1 MSADNGV
8 YVLSTIRNRKQDGI
22 AWVACEPH
30 KVYRVAE
37 AGAIDNFGWH
47 ELNQPYNLGAYMQSI
62 WGQSEVYDNKDD
74 ALLVAHKIEES
85 LDICEYGVSVIDT
98 DYVFYGDM

>member
-8 YVLSTIRNRKQDGI
+8 YILSTIRNRKQDGI
-22 AWVACEPH
+22 AWVRCEPY

-37 AGAIDNFGWH
+37 AGAIDNWDWYK
-47 ELNQPYNLGAYMQSI
+47 ENQPYNLGAYMKDI
-62 WGQSEVYDNKDD
+62 WGQSEVYNNKED
-74 ALLVAHKIEES
+74 ALLAAHKIEES
-85 LDICEYGVSVIDT
+85 LDVCEYGVSVIDT

>member
-8 YVLSTIRNRKQDGI
+8 YVLSTFRFFKKEGI
-22 AWVACEPH
+22 ARVSCAPH

-37 AGAIDNFGWH
+37 AGAIDNW
-47 ELNQPYNLGAYMQSI
+47 NWYMQDQPYNLGAYMQSI

-74 ALLVAHKIEES
+74 ALIAAHKIEES

-98 DYVFYGDM
+98 NYVFYGDW